1 MTSTTFVGRAPELA
15 ELRAGLTEAVE
26 NRPGLAFI
34 AGESGLGKTRLVAEL
49 ERVARAEGMRVIG
62 GDCVELGEGE
72 LPYAP
77 IVTALRPLARSG
89 HEAFGALS
97 APARA
102 ALAQILPGLGRSE
115 ARADDEA
122 TAQARLFDG
131 LLELLELLAGEDGL
145 LLTIEDLHWAD
156 RSTRAFLVY
165 LAASLCRERVLVV
178 ATYRPDELHR
188 RHPLRPLLA
197 ELERDARARRV
208 ELRPLTRDELG
219 EQLTDILGEAPRGDL
234 LGRLFSRSE
243 GNPLF
248 AEELLAAGTDGR
260 GALPPTLRDALMLRI
275 ERLSPEA
282 QELLRVLAAG
292 QRLDHEILS
301 AACAF
306 DPRVPVREAVAAQL
320 VVADD
325 EGFYAFRHALLREVV
340 VDDLLPGER
349 ASLHLALARALEARA
364 EGLPGHGG
372 AHLAAGIA
380 HHYLASGDQPAALAA
395 SVRAA
400 QAAEAVHANGEAA
413 ALYARALQLWD
424 RVADAEALTGHDHV
438 ELLRSA
444 AWTNDR
450 EHEPARAESYLRAAI
465 TELGDSDPVRT
476 AQLLEL
482 VARQQFGL
490 GRSAAAAETRR
501 EALELLPEGPS
512 GTRATLLAGMAK
524 ELMLESRLQETVEVA
539 DEAIEVARAV
549 GDEVSELRA
558 LDAKGVVL
566 FGMARY
572 EEGERALREVMQRSQ
587 NDDLFVFLHT
597 HVNLAD
603 SLAVAGRLAEARRI
617 ADEGLELAAARGT
630 SRRWLMLLRA
640 ELAFEAGEWAAA
652 EAALPSPG
660 RPAQGMTFINDALRR
675 IELALGRGE
684 HDARARAARPGARHR
699 LRHARAAVDRA
710 ARRAAG
716 GAGAPLRRPRR
727 RGRDD
732 RRRAG
737 PARLLLPGRR
747 ADGPRVGRRRA
758 RARRRGRAGPRPR
771 RGPVP
776 ADRHGGRADRAGRGL
791 R

>member
-1 MTSTTFVGRAPELA
+1 M
-15 ELRAGLTEAVE
+15 
-26 NRPGLAFI
+26 
-34 AGESGLGKTRLVAEL
+34 
-49 ERVARAEGMRVIG
+49 
-62 GDCVELGEGE
+62 
-72 LPYAP
+72 
-77 IVTALRPLARSG
+77 
-89 HEAFGALS
+89 
-97 APARA
+97 
-102 ALAQILPGLGRSE
+102 
-115 ARADDEA
+115 
-122 TAQARLFDG
+122 
-131 LLELLELLAGEDGL
+131 
-145 LLTIEDLHWAD
+145 
-156 RSTRAFLVY
+156 
-165 LAASLCRERVLVV
+165 
-178 ATYRPDELHR
+178 
-188 RHPLRPLLA
+188 
-197 ELERDARARRV
+197 
-208 ELRPLTRDELG
+208 
-219 EQLTDILGEAPRGDL
+219 
-234 LGRLFSRSE
+234 
-243 GNPLF
+243 
-248 AEELLAAGTDGR
+248 
-260 GALPPTLRDALMLRI
+260 
-275 ERLSPEA
+275 
-282 QELLRVLAAG
+282 
-292 QRLDHEILS
+292 
-301 AACAF
+301 
-306 DPRVPVREAVAAQL
+306 REAVAAQL

-364 EGLPGHGG
+364 DGLPGHGG

-465 TELGDSDPVRT
+465 TELGDSDPERT

-482 VARQQFGL
+482 VARQQFSL

-549 GDEVSELRA
+549 GDQVSELRA

-572 EEGERALREVMQRSQ
+572 EEGERALREVMERGQ
-587 NDDLFVFLHT
+587 DDDIFSSCST

-603 SLAVAGRLAEARRI
+603 SLAVAGRLAEARVI

-630 SRRWLMLLRA
+630 PRRWLMLLRA

-684 HDARARAARPGARHR
+684 HDAARVLLDQAARHR

-710 ARRAAG
+710 ARRAPG

-727 RGRDD
+727 RAP
-732 RRRAG
+732 RRSTTRWTGSTSALRTSRGWPACRPPARACTPTRPCG
-737 PARLLLPGRR
+737 PATSARTRR
-747 ADGPRVGRRRA
+747 CRSPWRKG
-758 RARRRGRAGPRPR
+758 
-771 RGPVP
+771 
-776 ADRHGGRADRAGRGL
+776 
-791 R
+791 

>member
-1 MTSTTFVGRAPELA
+1 M
-15 ELRAGLTEAVE
+15 
-26 NRPGLAFI
+26 
-34 AGESGLGKTRLVAEL
+34 
-49 ERVARAEGMRVIG
+49 
-62 GDCVELGEGE
+62 
-72 LPYAP
+72 
-77 IVTALRPLARSG
+77 
-89 HEAFGALS
+89 
-97 APARA
+97 
-102 ALAQILPGLGRSE
+102 
-115 ARADDEA
+115 
-122 TAQARLFDG
+122 
-131 LLELLELLAGEDGL
+131 
-145 LLTIEDLHWAD
+145 
-156 RSTRAFLVY
+156 
-165 LAASLCRERVLVV
+165 
-178 ATYRPDELHR
+178 
-188 RHPLRPLLA
+188 
-197 ELERDARARRV
+197 
-208 ELRPLTRDELG
+208 
-219 EQLTDILGEAPRGDL
+219 
-234 LGRLFSRSE
+234 
-243 GNPLF
+243 
-248 AEELLAAGTDGR
+248 
-260 GALPPTLRDALMLRI
+260 
-275 ERLSPEA
+275 
-282 QELLRVLAAG
+282 LAAG
-292 QRLDHEILS
+292 QRLDHEILA

-572 EEGERALREVMQRSQ
+572 EEGERALREVMERSQ
-587 NDDLFVFLHT
+587 NDDLFVLPAH
-597 HVNLAD
+597 AREP
-603 SLAVAGRLAEARRI
+603 GRLARGRRPARRG
-617 ADEGLELAAARGT
+617 AQDRRRRAGAGGGPRDLAA
-630 SRRWLMLLRA
+630 
-640 ELAFEAGEWAAA
+640 LA
-652 EAALPSPG
+652 
-660 RPAQGMTFINDALRR
+660 DA
-675 IELALGRGE
+675 
-684 HDARARAARPGARHR
+684 
-699 LRHARAAVDRA
+699 A
-710 ARRAAG
+710 ARRARVRGGGVGRGRGRAAFTRPP
-716 GAGAPLRRPRR
+716 GAGH
-727 RGRDD
+727 DVHQ
-732 RRRAG
+732 RRAAADRAG
-737 PARLLLPGRR
+737 AGPGR
-747 ADGPRVGRRRA
+747 ARRA
-758 RARRRGRAGPRPR
+758 RACCSTRPATSPATRASRSGSGRSARCGRSWSAAPATSSPPPR
-771 RGPVP
+771 RSTTRWTGSTSAPRTSRGWPACRPPARACTPTRPCGPAISARTRP
-776 ADRHGGRADRAGRGL
+776 CRSPWRKG
-791 R
+791 